1 MKRLWLI
8 LLPLFLTGCFATAVP
23 VKPKFPDAVPKL
35 MEECPDLE
43 LVPPGTEKL
52 SETISI
58 VSKNYGQYHICRA
71 KINGW
76 IEWYNDQKK
85 IYNEVK

>member
-1 MKRLWLI
+1 MSRVGIMLFT
-8 LLPLFLTGCFATAVP
+8 LLLVGCSTTVP
-23 VKPKFPDAVPKL
+23 VKPEFPGAIPKL
-35 MEECPDLE
+35 MVECPELQ

-52 SETISI
+52 SETIA
-58 VSKNYGQYHICRA
+58 VVAKNYGQYHECRA

-85 IYNEVK
+85 IYEQVK